1 MALKGQAVSILTT
14 NTTLYTCPST
24 IEASVHG
31 LVFSNTTSSSLAVVL
46 KLYKQSLGTTL
57 TVGPTKSISG
67 NDTFT
72 WPKPINLNAGDYII
86 ASASDV
92 GIVALYS
99 TYEGSATPVTVGFT
113 GRGAWSS
120 VATYA
125 INDVVVYNSISY
137 LSLQASTTQTP
148 NTATSYWM
156 MLSVRGDAGPT
167 GPTGPQGP
175 QGVTGLTGPQGP
187 QGDIGVTGPQGPQGD
202 IGVTGPTGPQGP
214 QGNIGVTGPQGP
226 QGDIGPQGPQG
237 ASGPQG
243 PSGVTGP
250 SGPQGPSGASEV
262 LLTNTATITN
272 KTIEA
277 GVFTNGYT
285 EENVVANTASAYTID
300 LSNGSLQILTL
311 TGNCTFTFPTATS
324 GKSFMLLLKQD
335 ATGSRTVTW
344 PAAVKWPASTAP
356 TITSTASKADKY
368 IFTADGTYWYGTTAG
383 QNYL

>member
-46 KLYKQSLGTTL
+46 KLYKQSIGTTL
-57 TVGPTKSISG
+57 TVGPTKRISG

-156 MLSVRGDAGPT
+156 MLAVRGDVGPT

-175 QGVTGLTGPQGP
+175 QGVTGPTGPQGP
-187 QGDIGVTGPQGPQGD
+187 QGDIGVTGPQGPQGS

-226 QGDIGPQGPQG
+226 QGNIGPQGPQG
-237 ASGPQG
+237 NIGPQG

-300 LSNGSLQILTL
+300 LDNGSLQILTL

>member
-156 MLSVRGDAGPT
+156 MLAVRGDVGPT

-175 QGVTGLTGPQGP
+175 QGVTGPTGPQGP
-187 QGDIGVTGPQGPQGD
+187 QGDIGVTGPQGPQGS

-226 QGDIGPQGPQG
+226 QGNIGPQGPQG
-237 ASGPQG
+237 NIGPQG

-300 LSNGSLQILTL
+300 LDNGSLQILTL